1 MELLLDILVDGALEL
16 LGKMGKIT
24 RRCKTI
30 GTQILVDILAA
41 AVALLAAGG
50 SVVCYR
56 QGNALASVGVALGLI
71 ALLIAV
77 ISLCYHIVK
86 KRK

>member
-1 MELLLDILVDGALEL
+1 MELLLDILVDGILEL
-16 LGKMGKIT
+16 LGKIT
-24 RRCKTI
+24 RCCKTI
-30 GTQILVDILAA
+30 GTQIIVDILAA

-50 SVVCYR
+50 YVVCYR

-86 KRK
+86 KCK